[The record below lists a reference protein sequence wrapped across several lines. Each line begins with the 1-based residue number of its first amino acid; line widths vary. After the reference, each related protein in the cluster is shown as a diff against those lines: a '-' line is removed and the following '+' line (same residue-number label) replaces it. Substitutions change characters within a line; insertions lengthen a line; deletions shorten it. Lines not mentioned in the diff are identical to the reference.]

1 MKNLLL
7 SYTHELSTPSFP
19 LLLFSFTHYKTRSCE
34 IPPRAC
40 TLCSVISLRY
50 SSVLTKSKL
59 KFLKKEQY
67 KPMATI

>member
-7 SYTHELSTPSFP
+7 SYTHELSTLSFP

-34 IPPRAC
+34 ILPHAC

-50 SSVLTKSKL
+50 SSVLTESKL
-59 KFLKKEQY
+59 TFFKKEQY